1 MRWLIMGRAILV
13 EMSRLR
19 SPNRVMT
26 LKYEGRRIDDD
37 VINGVMSFLALYLFT
52 FMMLTILLDMLG
64 LDLVTASSGA
74 LTALANVGPGIGPI
88 IGPAGNFATLT
99 DPVKVVLT
107 VGMYLGR
114 LEMMTVFVLFLPLF
128 WRELAD

>member
-1 MRWLIMGRAILV
+1 
-13 EMSRLR
+13 
-19 SPNRVMT
+19 
-26 LKYEGRRIDDD
+26 
-37 VINGVMSFLALYLFT
+37 
-52 FMMLTILLDMLG
+52 MLTASVWLTAALAGAIPLTTFG

-99 DPVKVVLT
+99 DPVKVVLA

-114 LEMMTVFVLFLPLF
+114 LEMMTVFVLSLPLF
-128 WRELAD
+128 WCELAD